1 MNDRRNTVSRRLIL
15 AGAGALTLPIGGVAT
30 PARAQE
36 TVVRFGISMADVPL
50 TTGQPDRGAGAYKFT
65 GYTIYDPL
73 VALEMDVSDRPGKLI
88 PVLATEWKV
97 DDADKT
103 LWVFK
108 LRPGVKFHDGSAF
121 SADSVIWNFDKVFD
135 TKSPQFDQRQASQVR
150 PRLPSVASY
159 RKIDDM
165 TVEVKTKVVD
175 ALFPYQMLW
184 FLVCSPAQWEKMG
197 KDWNKVASEPSGT
210 GPFKVDR
217 VVPRERLELSRNAD
231 YWDKAR
237 VPKLDK
243 VLLFPMPEAATRT
256 AALLAGQVDW
266 IEVPA
271 PDAIPRL
278 RQGGMNIVT
287 NKYPHNW
294 AYQPSMVEGS
304 PWTDIRVRKAANLGI
319 DRAGINKLLGG
330 LMIESKGAVYPGHP
344 WFGSPSFDIKY
355 DPAAAKKLLAEAGY
369 SATKKPKIKIA
380 ISTSGSGQM
389 LPLPMNEYVQENL
402 NAVGF
407 DTEFEVMEWN
417 ALVNFSF
424 QPATGPDAS
433 SKGVNGINISRATVD
448 PYSAFMRLYHSSFV
462 SPAGANWGIL
472 KDPKVDEM
480 INKAHTTFDRAAQT
494 KALADVHTYIVDQA
508 YWVYIAHDLN
518 PRAMSPK
525 VKGFV
530 QAQSW
535 FQDLTTVEMAK

>member
-1 MNDRRNTVSRRLIL
+1 MFQRLRL
-15 AGAGALTLPIGGVAT
+15 AAAIGLLAATATSALAQGTLRIGMTA
-30 PARAQE
+30 
-36 TVVRFGISMADVPL
+36 ADIPQ
-50 TTGQPDRGAGAYKFT
+50 TTGQPDQGFEGFRFA
-65 GYTIYDPL
+65 GYTIYDSL
-73 VALEMDVSDRPGKLI
+73 VLWDLSKADSIADIKPG
-88 PVLATEWKV
+88 LATEWAPV
-97 DDADKT
+97 EGDAKR
-103 LWVFK
+103 WIFK
-108 LRPGVKFHDGSAF
+108 LRQGVKFHDGTDF
-121 SADSVIWNFDKVFD
+121 DADVVVWNLDKILND
-135 TKSPQFDQRQASQVR
+135 KSPQFDPKQAAQARARV
-150 PRLPSVASY
+150 PTLVGW
-159 RKIDDM
+159 
-165 TVEVKTKVVD
+165 KVVD
-175 ALFPYQMLW
+175 KYTVELTTRVVNALFPYDMSYI
-184 FLVCSPAQWEKMG
+184 FYSSPTQWEKLG
-197 KDWNKVASEPSGT
+197 KDWVKYGQQPIGT

-217 VVPRERLELSRNAD
+217 VVPRERLELSRFD
-231 YWDKAR
+231 GYWDKAR

-278 RQGGMNIVT
+278 KQGGMTIVT

-304 PWTDIRVRKAANLGI
+304 PWTDIRVRKAANLAI
-319 DRAGINKLLGG
+319 DRAGLNKLLGG
-330 LMIESKGAVYPGHP
+330 LMIESKGHVYPGHP
-344 WFGSPSFDIKY
+344 WFGTPSFDIKY

-407 DTEFEVMEWN
+407 DCTFEVMEWN
-417 ALVNFSF
+417 ALVSFSF
-424 QPATGPDAS
+424 QPVTGEAS
-433 SKGVNGINISRATVD
+433 TKAGTNAINISRALVD
-448 PYSAFMRLYHSSFV
+448 PYSGFTRLMHSDFV
-462 SPAGANWGIL
+462 PPRGANWGIL
-472 KDPKVDEM
+472 KDAKIDEM
-480 INKAHTTFDRAAQT
+480 INKVHTSFNKDEQT
-494 KALADVHTYIVDQA
+494 KGMAAVHTYIVDQA
-508 YWVYIAHDLN
+508 YWIWIAHDLN

-535 FQDLTTVEMAK
+535 FQDLTPITMQ

>member
-1 MNDRRNTVSRRLIL
+1 MFKRLRVAAAGFGLL
-15 AGAGALTLPIGGVAT
+15 AATAMPALSQGTLRIGMTA
-30 PARAQE
+30 
-36 TVVRFGISMADVPL
+36 ADIPQ
-50 TTGQPDRGAGAYKFT
+50 TTGQPDQGFEGFRFA
-65 GYTIYDPL
+65 GYTIYDAL
-73 VALEMDVSDRPGKLI
+73 VNWDLSKADTIADIRPG
-88 PVLATEWKV
+88 LALSWAPIEGEPTKWI
-97 DDADKT
+97 
-103 LWVFK
+103 FK
-108 LRPGVKFHDGSAF
+108 LREGVKFHDGSDF
-121 SADSVIWNFDKVFD
+121 DADAVVWNLDKVLND
-135 TKSPQFDQRQASQVR
+135 KSPQFDRKQMAQARARIPTLVGYK
-150 PRLPSVASY
+150 A
-159 RKIDDM
+159 IDKY
-165 TVEVKTKVVD
+165 TIELTTRVVNS
-175 ALFPYQMLW
+175 LFPYDMSYI
-184 FLVCSPAQWEKMG
+184 FYSSPAQWEKLG
-197 KDWNKVASEPSGT
+197 KDWNKVALQPSGT

-231 YWDKAR
+231 YWEKAR

-278 RQGGMNIVT
+278 RQGGMMIVT

-304 PWTDIRVRKAANLGI
+304 PWTDIRVRKAANLAI

-330 LMIESKGAVYPGHP
+330 LMIEAKGAVYPGHP

-417 ALVNFSF
+417 SLISFSF
-424 QPATGPDAS
+424 QPATGPDAKA
-433 SKGVNGINISRATVD
+433 KGVNGINISRATVD

-494 KALADVHTYIVDQA
+494 KALADVHTYIVDQS